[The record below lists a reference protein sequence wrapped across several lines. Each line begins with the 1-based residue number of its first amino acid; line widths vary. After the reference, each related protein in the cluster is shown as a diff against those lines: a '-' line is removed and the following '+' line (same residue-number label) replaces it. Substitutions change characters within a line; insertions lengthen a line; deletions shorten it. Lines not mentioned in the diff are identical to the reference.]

1 MRDCTKKIHSLFI
14 VVLVA
19 SSTAP
24 VAATSA
30 DIEVGGRL
38 QLDLAIYDEDVA
50 TLNDGT
56 EFRRARVFVEGELL
70 EDWSFKAQYD
80 FAENSI
86 TMQDAYIR
94 YTGLPAGTLTIGQFK
109 QPFGLEEMTSSR
121 YITFMERAL
130 PNAFA
135 IGRRVGIGYA
145 NFGDR
150 FGIQASVFGQSAGAG
165 DNGDE
170 GFGVGARVTFAPLRT
185 DDRLVHFGIAISTE
199 SPEDDI
205 ASAVRFRER
214 PESHVSD
221 VRLVDTGTIT
231 NVDSIGR
238 LGLEAAAVFGPFSL
252 QSEYIA
258 ASISRGSGFEDFD
271 LDGYYVYGSW
281 FLTGESRPY
290 SNGAFGRV
298 SPAAESGAW
307 ELALRLSE
315 LNLNDGS
322 LAGGKERN
330 ISLGVNYYLSRNLR
344 FMGNYVIVDTDASA
358 GDDDPSI
365 LQFRVAMDF

>member
-1 MRDCTKKIHSLFI
+1 MSFRAFRIT
-14 VVLVA
+14 VLVFA
-19 SSTAP
+19 ALLSSSLAPTTAD
-24 VAATSA
+24 AA

-56 EFRRARVFVEGELL
+56 EFRRARVFVEGELM
-70 EDWSFKAQYD
+70 EDWEFKAQYD
-80 FAENSI
+80 FAEDSI
-86 TMQDAYIR
+86 TMKDAYIR
-94 YTGLPAGTLTIGQFK
+94 YTGLPSGSLTIGQFK
-109 QPFGLEEMTSSR
+109 QPFSLEELTSSK
-121 YITFMERAL
+121 YITFMERSL

-150 FGIQASVFGQSAGAG
+150 FGFQASVFGQSAGAG

-170 GFGVGARVTFAPLRT
+170 GFGAGARVTFTPLRE
-185 DDRLVHFGIAISTE
+185 DQRLVHLGLAISSE

-205 ASAVRFRER
+205 TSAVRFRAR

-221 VRLVDTGTIT
+221 VRLVDTGTLS

-238 LGLEAAAVFGPFSL
+238 IGIEAAAVFGAFSI
-252 QSEYIA
+252 QSEYITTA
-258 ASISRGSGFEDFD
+258 ISRDTGFADYD

-290 SNGAFGRV
+290 KNGAFGRV
-298 SPAAESGAW
+298 SPGADTGAW
-307 ELALRLSE
+307 ELALRYSE

-322 LAGGKERN
+322 LAGGEERN

-344 FMGNYVIVDTDASA
+344 FMGNYIIVDTDAAA
-358 GDDDPSI
+358 GDDDPNV
-365 LQFRVAMDF
+365 LQFRVSMDF